1 MKLISVLK
9 NILLES
15 VLVKKFDHD
24 GLPVVISQTYESM
37 RSTIGS
43 GSKIRVPID
52 EIMDSMSDM
61 YDIIIDRSLD
71 ILESCDE
78 NCALVVRDYRPELN
92 FDYQLFLDFNK
103 KKDSLKLTINTSIRH
118 PEKLRNK
125 VQQTPELI
133 ITKEGDPIIRE
144 SIDDSFTYKKIND
157 IIIYYTK
164 YYGRK

>member
-43 GSKIRVPID
+43 GSKIRVSID

-78 NCALVVRDYRPELN
+78 NCALVVRDYRPGLN

-103 KKDSLKLTINTSIRH
+103 KKDSLKLTINTSMRH

>member
-9 NILLES
+9 NLLLES
-15 VLVKKFDHD
+15 VLIKKFDHD

-43 GSKIRVPID
+43 GSKIRVSID

-78 NCALVVRDYRPELN
+78 NCDLVVRDYRPGLN
-92 FDYQLFLDFNK
+92 FDYQLFLEFNK

>member
-9 NILLES
+9 NLLLES
-15 VLVKKFDHD
+15 VLITKFDHD

-37 RSTIGS
+37 RSTVGS
-43 GSKIRVPID
+43 GSKIRVSID

>member
-71 ILESCDE
+71 ILGSCDE
-78 NCALVVRDYRPELN
+78 NCALIVRDYRPELN
-92 FDYQLFLDFNK
+92 FDYQLFLEFNK
-103 KKDSLKLTINTSIRH
+103 KKNSLKLTINTSIRH

-133 ITKEGDPIIRE
+133 ITKEGDPVIRE

-157 IIIYYTK
+157 IIIYYK
-164 YYGRK
+164 IY

>member
-43 GSKIRVPID
+43 GSKIRVSID

-78 NCALVVRDYRPELN
+78 NCSLVVRDYRPGLN